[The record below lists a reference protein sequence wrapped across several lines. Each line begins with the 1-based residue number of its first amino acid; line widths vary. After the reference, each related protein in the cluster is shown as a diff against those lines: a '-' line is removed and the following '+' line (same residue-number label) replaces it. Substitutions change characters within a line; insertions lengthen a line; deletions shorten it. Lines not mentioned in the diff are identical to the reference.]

1 MAQLDELWNKS
12 FEEIGPPDD
21 EVEQEELNLAEMTD
35 WEMFQQI
42 FLTNQLTHTIVEQIS
57 NDELFSILDELDE
70 QTTCLLDA
78 VDWLEPA
85 KAFFQLRRE
94 TELTHENI
102 ENMTRRYMF
111 ALAALANILR
121 ERNLLSDE
129 SLATQDIRKKLVKV
143 TRSIKHGSQN
153 LITELRRQA
162 LDEGLSDTQAST
174 FNHFE
179 FNTFDRN
186 KFTPFQRLVVEILD
200 RCFQQELRRYQGLP
214 YEQIKVCHVMD
225 KDYEHFYMK
234 SSDFPNQNPDYS
246 LKATYDTAAW
256 EPSKRHK
263 QLIDLVYA
271 CCRKDTNFGP
281 WMDLTMCSPNK
292 LVEYLSEC
300 QDPEFPEFKRDR
312 LSRAFYNGCLRFT
325 DNEQP
330 EWYSYLKLCKMPS
343 TLIASKFYPQE
354 FNEELMQYTRFMN
367 IPTPAFQGIFEY
379 QDFSPSV
386 CQQIYAQLGRILY
399 ELGSMD
405 RWEVILFFMG
415 VARSGKSTMGRTSLK
430 FFQKEDVGIL
440 ASSMEA
446 TFGLDALVD
455 KLLYVCL
462 EVTKAW
468 NLPRADFQS
477 MISAEEVSV
486 RGKFKVARTVKWSVP
501 GLLFGNELGPWMD
514 SSGSIVRRLLVVE
527 MLRRVNEVDTQ
538 LDQKIEGEL
547 PALMY
552 KLQQAYLSQIQRCG
566 DHGIWEMVPKYF
578 TLIQT
583 KIAISTNPIKEFLH
597 NCPELVRGDDYKM
610 PLSKFQAQLKA
621 YMNNKKNTSTY
632 SIEQIKDV
640 FQQEGDL
647 TIRMDEVDWNGQHY
661 KGLFVFGLTLRDKVS
676 EVDESKKVAD
686 GEAQKKAEN
695 AAKKEERQE
704 HEKQLKE
711 QPLSV
716 IIRGLCR
723 GLRKPPA
730 TGKPVR
736 YVNKPV
742 TLPLVQRVNQQVEEV
757 DLPPPSRPNSWQA
770 PEEQE
775 AKLQARLESSSSSSR
790 KRKGR
795 AEGGSQPKR
804 KKGKGGKGKKR
815 KTSETSSRPSKRTA
829 TASTNPYF
837 IDLAQV
843 HPEDCGLQVGDVRP
857 LEDLENHE

>member
-1 MAQLDELWNKS
+1 
-12 FEEIGPPDD
+12 
-21 EVEQEELNLAEMTD
+21 
-35 WEMFQQI
+35 
-42 FLTNQLTHTIVEQIS
+42 
-57 NDELFSILDELDE
+57 
-70 QTTCLLDA
+70 
-78 VDWLEPA
+78 
-85 KAFFQLRRE
+85 
-94 TELTHENI
+94 
-102 ENMTRRYMF
+102 
-111 ALAALANILR
+111 
-121 ERNLLSDE
+121 
-129 SLATQDIRKKLVKV
+129 
-143 TRSIKHGSQN
+143 
-153 LITELRRQA
+153 
-162 LDEGLSDTQAST
+162 
-174 FNHFE
+174 
-179 FNTFDRN
+179 
-186 KFTPFQRLVVEILD
+186 
-200 RCFQQELRRYQGLP
+200 
-214 YEQIKVCHVMD
+214 
-225 KDYEHFYMK
+225 
-234 SSDFPNQNPDYS
+234 
-246 LKATYDTAAW
+246 
-256 EPSKRHK
+256 
-263 QLIDLVYA
+263 
-271 CCRKDTNFGP
+271 
-281 WMDLTMCSPNK
+281 
-292 LVEYLSEC
+292 
-300 QDPEFPEFKRDR
+300 
-312 LSRAFYNGCLRFT
+312 
-325 DNEQP
+325 
-330 EWYSYLKLCKMPS
+330 
-343 TLIASKFYPQE
+343 
-354 FNEELMQYTRFMN
+354 
-367 IPTPAFQGIFEY
+367 
-379 QDFSPSV
+379 
-386 CQQIYAQLGRILY
+386 
-399 ELGSMD
+399 
-405 RWEVILFFMG
+405 
-415 VARSGKSTMGRTSLK
+415 
-430 FFQKEDVGIL
+430 
-440 ASSMEA
+440 
-446 TFGLDALVD
+446 
-455 KLLYVCL
+455 
-462 EVTKAW
+462 
-468 NLPRADFQS
+468 
-477 MISAEEVSV
+477 
-486 RGKFKVARTVKWSVP
+486 
-501 GLLFGNELGPWMD
+501 
-514 SSGSIVRRLLVVE
+514 
-527 MLRRVNEVDTQ
+527 
-538 LDQKIEGEL
+538 
-547 PALMY
+547 
-552 KLQQAYLSQIQRCG
+552 
-566 DHGIWEMVPKYF
+566 
-578 TLIQT
+578 
-583 KIAISTNPIKEFLH
+583 
-597 NCPELVRGDDYKM
+597 M